1 MSNNPQDFDDTIE
14 RCEHDEENPY
24 TQVLNALIRNKEI
37 SPNCR
42 MIIIFLLSNKNNW
55 VIRIPQL
62 INEFKD
68 HIGKDLMYKIIN
80 EAIEAGYIKR
90 EEYTKNNLKRYKY
103 KLSEKPKFKKCFRHP
118 DSQDTGAQYTENTDS
133 KERTSTIKNIE
144 KKQQHAALAAAV
156 FSESSKKEKP
166 TPKIYDCLIAID
178 IPMKDKYEISTR
190 YDEETVKNAV
200 AWATHKDNP
209 PTKCLAASIKHACK
223 HKLSIKE
230 HEVKSRTPYER
241 ARDLFKNGSFYNNA
255 ECFLNANG
263 ISFSRGMLHDQVNFD
278 KFFNWNRV
286 KDLCK
291 KFQILIPELK

>member
-1 MSNNPQDFDDTIE
+1 MNEPTFRRSPHNKL
-14 RCEHDEENPY
+14 NPY
-24 TQVLNALIRNKEI
+24 VQISREMAQDKSISPKAKGVLLYLLSLPDDWKVYHSQLQRGLGIGEDYLNSAMDELLNAGYAERTREKVKGLFQ
-37 SPNCR
+37 PY
-42 MIIIFLLSNKNNW
+42 
-55 VIRIPQL
+55 QYT
-62 INEFKD
+62 INEFKICLPD
-68 HIGKDLMYKIIN
+68 
-80 EAIEAGYIKR
+80 R
-90 EEYTKNNLKRYKY
+90 ENQPG
-103 KLSEKPKFKKCFRHP
+103 S
-118 DSQDTGAQYTENTDS
+118 TGPENPGIHNTYS
-133 KERTSTIKNIE
+133 PLGEQ
-144 KKQQHAALAAAV
+144 KKQQQAAPAAAV
-156 FSESSKKEKP
+156 FSESSKKEK
-166 TPKIYDCLIAID
+166 TTLKIYDCLKPID

-200 AWATHKDNP
+200 DWATHKDNP

-263 ISFSRGMLHDQVNFD
+263 ISFSRGMLHYQVNFD